1 MSTPPPDD
9 TPTPESD
16 VAVAPTE
23 RKFEKLERYEKL
35 WLRIGIGMLVLFGI
49 LTGYQAFTY
58 ASMGTHGSKAIAP
71 DKVST
76 TPPFD
81 KPGTFENEDGSWT
94 AVGVA
99 YAFGFLPKG
108 DLVVPEDVDV
118 HFMVSSI
125 DVVHGFQIPGVSN
138 VNMMVLP
145 GHVSEVTQ
153 RFSTPGR
160 YIILC
165 NEYCGSAHHFMVSH
179 IRVLKK
185 GEDPANPPPLK
196 NGVESTT
203 SVREARAD
211 DTTEGTTGMDH
222 GDDA

>member
-9 TPTPESD
+9 TPVTDTDAP
-16 VAVAPTE
+16 VAPTA
-23 RKFEKLERYEKL
+23 RRFETLERYERL
-35 WLRIGIGMLVLFGI
+35 WLRIGVAMLVVFAV
-49 LTGYQAFTY
+49 LTGFEAFRNATL
-58 ASMGTHGSKAIAP
+58 GTHGMTAIAP
-71 DKVST
+71 DKVSST
-76 TPPFD
+76 KPFD
-81 KPGTFENEDGSWT
+81 KPGTFENKDGSWS
-94 AVGVA
+94 AVAVA
-99 YAFGFLPKG
+99 YRYGFLPKG

-118 HFMVSSI
+118 KFQVAST

-153 RFSTPGR
+153 RFDTPGR

-165 NEYCGSAHHFMVSH
+165 NEYCGASHHFMVAH

-185 GEDPANPPPLK
+185 GEDPANPPPLED
-196 NGVESTT
+196 GTAATT
-203 SVREARAD
+203 SVV
-211 DTTEGTTGMDH
+211 EGAGSEHAGMSGMDH